1 MLRLGTF
8 LALSAMLW
16 GMALPVTPSGAARG
30 LPASCDSEFMS
41 VMEARA
47 TMEGEREI
55 EMAETL
61 ILKPDSVLA
70 YSCFSG
76 EIQTLNTAAQTML
89 SANTG
94 PRLFGVAFPFLPNDF
109 FQPGWGIMP
118 GILYTHPLSLHPTTP
133 FHPGAPIF
141 GTSHPL
147 DSNIGPMPNLNYNE
161 GIWLYSYPPDPKDN
175 SFKYP
180 GAGHFDNSLQIMI
193 LDALIRHFEN
203 NFNHT
208 YLGGTGGAAANC
220 ATMQK
225 IWDSAR
231 CDNFDRVHFY
241 KFSELS
247 NFDPRQKPEACSGPK
262 SMSWSSMINKANTAP
277 GTPGG
282 MQPIKTFLTF
292 MNRNALDPNDKNACE
307 KSLVVDTGVEIT
319 SGMKTGSEKICS
331 MPACSYIDNKC
342 Q

>member
-1 MLRLGTF
+1 MLRLGIF
-8 LALSAMLW
+8 LALSGMLW
-16 GMALPVTPSGAARG
+16 GMSLAPSWADRG
-30 LPASCDSEFMS
+30 LPASCDSAFMN

-76 EIQTLNTAAQTML
+76 ELRNLSTAAQSML

-94 PRLFGVAFPFLPNDF
+94 PRLFHIPAKFFIPQDF

-147 DSNIGPMPNLNYNE
+147 NSTTGPMPNLNYNE

-193 LDALIRHFEN
+193 LDALSRHLSN
-203 NFNHT
+203 NFDHT
-208 YLGGTGGAAANC
+208 YLGGMGGAAANC
-220 ATMQK
+220 ATMQR
-225 IWDSAR
+225 IWDAAR
-231 CDNFDRVHFY
+231 CDNFDRIHFY

-262 SMSWSSMINKANTAP
+262 GMSWDAYIDLADTPP
-277 GTPGG
+277 GTSGG
-282 MQPIKTFLTF
+282 MKPLKTFLTY
-292 MNRNALDPNDKNACE
+292 MNRNALDPADKNPCS
-307 KSLVVDTGVEIT
+307 KSLVIDTGVAIT
-319 SGMKTGSEKICS
+319 SGMKTGNEKICS
-331 MPACSYIDNKC
+331 LPACSYIDNKC